1 MGVVKDRVVDF
12 FFFSESVWVTLPGFL
27 YYFPTHFLG
36 NHFRVGFWASIVE
49 SSSPVTNS
57 KFTSDKIKKRKRPI
71 VDVWRIHEREYDIRD
86 KGSNSV
92 K

>member
-1 MGVVKDRVVDF
+1 MGDAPRVF
-12 FFFSESVWVTLPGFL
+12 ILFSYSLL
-27 YYFPTHFLG
+27 

-49 SSSPVTNS
+49 PPSPVTNS
-57 KFTSDKIKKRKRPI
+57 KFISDKIKKRKRRI

-92 K
+92 R